1 MPRPIRIALAQLES
15 SPHLERNVQ
24 NLKDAVSRAKAEK
37 ANLVILPEFFV
48 QGTLADSPEKVFDGT
63 ARQDFA
69 ALAKEQDIDIVV
81 GTLVESHESQTQDA
95 NAREKKPFNTCVYAK
110 VSWPDWRLMTSPA
123 AHTILTDMARLLDS
137 TARGIYANR
146 TDQDVWFRVLIGSG
160 TQGIQKRTIYIQV
173 RMTIL
178 SSTRNSPAAAC

>member
-110 VSWPDWRLMTSPA
+110 VSWPDWR
-123 AHTILTDMARLLDS
+123 
-137 TARGIYANR
+137 
-146 TDQDVWFRVLIGSG
+146 
-160 TQGIQKRTIYIQV
+160 
-173 RMTIL
+173 
-178 SSTRNSPAAAC
+178 